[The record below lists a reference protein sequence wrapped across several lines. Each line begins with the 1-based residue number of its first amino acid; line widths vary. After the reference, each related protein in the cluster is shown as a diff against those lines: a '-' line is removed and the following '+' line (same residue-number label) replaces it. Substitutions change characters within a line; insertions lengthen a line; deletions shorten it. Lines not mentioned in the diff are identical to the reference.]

1 MLSHKIYADLNG
13 NNMQNIE
20 TLEEL
25 ENLKQ
30 SEDALLILFGGKN
43 CNVCHTIKPKFLEM
57 VTESYP
63 KIKMVYV
70 DCHVVTDVCSQNG
83 VLSLPTLQV
92 FFTGQRFIEEVR
104 TFSLQK
110 VIQDIARPYSMVFAD

>member
-1 MLSHKIYADLNG
+1 MEIKMH
-13 NNMQNIE
+13 NIE

-30 SEDALLILFGGKN
+30 SEDGLLILFGGKN
-43 CNVCHTIKPKFLEM
+43 CNVCHAIKPKLLEM
-57 VTESYP
+57 VTENYP

-70 DCHVVTDVCSQNG
+70 DCHVVMDVCSQNG

-110 VIQDIARPYSMVFAD
+110 VIQDIARPYSMVFTD